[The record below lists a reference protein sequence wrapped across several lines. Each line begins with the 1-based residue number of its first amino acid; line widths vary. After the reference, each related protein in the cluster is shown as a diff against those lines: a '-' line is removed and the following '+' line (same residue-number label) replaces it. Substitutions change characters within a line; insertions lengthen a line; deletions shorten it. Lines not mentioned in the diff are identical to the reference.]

1 MSHVEVARHAC
12 ICSGASQ
19 GLACLRWRGSAIE
32 GYRRGEVNIEGLQE
46 DGFHRRTKS
55 IIWLRACITESR
67 RSTHLVNC
75 TYWDTLASLVMSPHD
90 SDNLDALYHIL
101 GPDGG
106 NCVSSAEY
114 GACKVTLSHCLW
126 MSHRLCIRQR
136 GIGSTEWDAKLAPT
150 LGCVYSMLRRRDHC
164 KGGWSMPTPAQS
176 TRDTSVHFQSDTR
189 CGTDGTE

>member
-1 MSHVEVARHAC
+1 MYHAEVARLPC
-12 ICSGASQ
+12 ICSRASH
-19 GLACLRWRGSAIE
+19 GLACLKRRDSAIE
-32 GYRRGEVNIEGLQE
+32 GDRRGEVNIEGPRE
-46 DGFHRRTKS
+46 HGFHRRAKS

-101 GPDGG
+101 RPDGG

-114 GACKVTLSHCLW
+114 GACRMTLLHCLW
-126 MSHRLCIRQR
+126 MSNCLCIRQS
-136 GIGSTEWDAKLAPT
+136 GIGSAEWYAKLDPT
-150 LGCVYSMLRRRDHC
+150 LGCVYSMLMQRDHC

-176 TRDTSVHFQSDTR
+176 THDTSVQFQSDTR
-189 CGTDGTE
+189 SGTDGTE